1 VAVDQEKFSFYVDSI
16 RNAFEQVARKMTGLS
31 FTESDKTENLGAD
44 TISVI
49 IGICGQNKGR
59 IMFEAG
65 HGIAKIIGDKVYGDD
80 CGTLLEL
87 YLSLGEFTNT
97 FGGVAISAINNQYRG
112 TQLRL
117 TPPAVFGGEEMEIIT
132 PNIRSA
138 VIYCNGDSGSIR
150 LDIGFEGA

>member
-1 VAVDQEKFSFYVDSI
+1 VDQEKFSFYVDSI
-16 RNAFEQVARKMTGLS
+16 RNAFEQVTWKMTGLS
-31 FTESDKTENLGAD
+31 FKKSDNIENLGVD

-49 IGICGQNKGR
+49 IGICGPNKGR

-65 HGIAKIIGDKVYGDD
+65 YGIAKVIGDKVYGDD
-80 CGTLLEL
+80 CGALLEL

-97 FGGVAISAINNQYRG
+97 FGGVAISNINNQFRG

-138 VIYCNGDSGSIR
+138 VIYCNSDLGPIL
-150 LDIGFEGA
+150 LDIGFEGV